1 MCAGPQTIRS
11 YRCGG
16 TATAKCPA
24 PSVVASNVHGRSEAR
39 IRTVAPGTGADV
51 AASVTYPRTWPSG
64 PEAPDRPVEVRRK
77 TAIAVA
83 TITALGARRSKNG
96 TIMGDTRCAFARGRV
111 ASLKGFGMVIAIE
124 GLPAGAHATRH
135 GGSMPKFDTAEWPV
149 ASGLS

>member
-16 TATAKCPA
+16 TGAAKCPP

-83 TITALGARRSKNG
+83 ANTALGAPRP
-96 TIMGDTRCAFARGRV
+96 TD
-111 ASLKGFGMVIAIE
+111 
-124 GLPAGAHATRH
+124 
-135 GGSMPKFDTAEWPV
+135 GSNM
-149 ASGLS
+149 